1 MSNVFENIIFPTQQ
15 ISQHQ
20 LKAFKKL
27 NDSLLYISIHIYMH
41 THMFLCVHMGV
52 HVCVEIRRQPVDAC
66 SPATQVWG
74 LKLR

>member
-27 NDSLLYISIHIYMH
+27 NDSLLYISIHIYMLV
-41 THMFLCVHMGV
+41 TT
-52 HVCVEIRRQPVDAC
+52 INDKKRP
-66 SPATQVWG
+66 
-74 LKLR
+74 